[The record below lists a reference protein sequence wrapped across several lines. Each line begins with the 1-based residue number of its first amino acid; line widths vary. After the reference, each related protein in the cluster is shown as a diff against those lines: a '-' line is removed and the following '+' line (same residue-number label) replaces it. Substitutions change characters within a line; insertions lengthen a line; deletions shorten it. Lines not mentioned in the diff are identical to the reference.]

1 MNSIEVRPFPD
12 DPRHVDEIL
21 AGNAQV
27 TVSRLSQSSLSITV
41 RTSDDLRVFTMF
53 TESPTTPLDVRSVEP
68 PDDIFTSYPL
78 IHHENASIHL
88 ENLAP
93 YCYWIAIRL
102 PHHTGEDEIHI
113 DFLADQPSV
122 IRLTADP

>member
-1 MNSIEVRPFPD
+1 MDSIEVRPFPD
-12 DPRHVDEIL
+12 DPQHVDEIL
-21 AGNAQV
+21 ARNAQV

-41 RTSDDLRVFTMF
+41 RTSDDVRVFTMF
-53 TESPTTPLDVRSVEP
+53 TEPPAALDILDVGA
-68 PDDIFTSYPL
+68 PDGTFITSDPL
-78 IHHENASIHL
+78 VHHESASIHL

-102 PHHTGEDEIHI
+102 PHHTEEDEIHI
-113 DFLADQPSV
+113 DFLVDEPSV